1 MKPKQTDRI
10 IKIGGTLRKCGIYG
24 CKKTGATVAYAL
36 ALRGLFSDLILCDN
50 SPARAAAEA
59 SALAEILPFLS
70 PTDIY
75 AGTAADMQ
83 DCDVV
88 IFSPAE
94 GADAELAL
102 QRLALASQA
111 GTERQPILINVV
123 QPMSE
128 WTQRLHDTL
137 HFASGRIFGIG
148 GIAEELRL
156 CRIVGRHMGVSHTAV
171 HIYLTGMDG
180 KLFPLWSHADI
191 AGSDPLHFCEMQHRG
206 FDVGVADGLFHSMQK
221 KSKKCNMYA
230 ISEAVCLAAGAI
242 VRDENRPL
250 SLTCPMQGHY
260 NLDGISICVP
270 CILGRCGI
278 KHILEIALTREEETV
293 LQRLQKEGAAPLK

>member
-1 MKPKQTDRI
+1 MKPTRI
-10 IKIGGTLRKCGIYG
+10 DWIVKSGGAMRKCGIYG
-24 CKKTGATVAYAL
+24 CKKTGATIAYAL
-36 ALRGLFSDLILCDN
+36 ALRGLFSDLILCDS

-59 SALAEILPFLS
+59 AALAEILPFLS

-83 DCDVV
+83 ECDMVV
-88 IFSPAE
+88 FSPAE

-102 QRLALASQA
+102 QRLAAALGAS
-111 GTERQPILINVV
+111 TDRQPILINAV

-137 HFASGRIFGIG
+137 RFDAGRIFGIG

-171 HIYLTGMDG
+171 HIYLTGMDSE
-180 KLFPLWSHADI
+180 LFPLWSHADI

-206 FDVGVADGLFHSMQK
+206 FDVGVADGLFRSMQK
-221 KSKKCNMYA
+221 KSKKCNTYA

-260 NLDGISICVP
+260 NLDGISICAP
-270 CILGRCGI
+270 CILGRGGI
-278 KHILEIALTREEETV
+278 KHILEISLTREEETA